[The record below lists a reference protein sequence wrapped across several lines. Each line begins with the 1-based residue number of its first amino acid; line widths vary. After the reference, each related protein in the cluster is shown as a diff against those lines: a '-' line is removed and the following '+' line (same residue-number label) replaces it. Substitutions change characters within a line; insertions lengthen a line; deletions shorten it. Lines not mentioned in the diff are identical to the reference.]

1 MTGSVNVQK
10 IIDNYK
16 KDQKNVKRF
25 LSRNWFTLW
34 FSIGLWLFFTGCG
47 PALIRG
53 FDRQYDY
60 STIFMDPAEDDL
72 VRTPSGVYRIQT
84 ITQFRING
92 ETHTARAAGLATA
105 LNPYCLLTAKHVVKI
120 ESFRVATPFGII
132 DIPISDTMKI
142 EERSYIVLDDGSRI
156 EIDTLYADD
165 IMDFAV
171 LKGDKALAFLPF
183 PVGDSDRLRI
193 GNLSFLAGNF
203 QTGFSIRFGRI
214 TQVEFVTYGPGG
226 GVADIRKDVFSF
238 SAITV
243 EGDSGSPIFGIRDG
257 KPELIGMVT
266 FIFLP
271 ARGLGYGLKINPII
285 QSFKKF
291 ESKSCTLK

>member
-1 MTGSVNVQK
+1 MQK
-10 IIDNYK
+10 IIIYEYIK
-16 KDQKNVKRF
+16 YQKNVKWF
-25 LSRNWFTLW
+25 LSYNCFALL
-34 FSIGLWLFFTGCG
+34 FSIGLWLIFAGCG
-47 PALIRG
+47 PALVRG
-53 FDRQYDY
+53 FDRHYDY

-72 VRTPSGVYRIQT
+72 ARTPSGVYRIQT
-84 ITQFRING
+84 ITQFRISG
-92 ETHTARAAGLATA
+92 ETYTARAAGLATA

-120 ESFRVATPFGII
+120 ESFRVATPMGII
-132 DIPISDTMKI
+132 DIPISDTTKI

-156 EIDTLYADD
+156 ETDTLYADE
-165 IMDFAV
+165 IMDFTV
-171 LKGDKALAFLPF
+171 LKSDKAMAFLPF
-183 PVGDSDRLRI
+183 PIGDSDRLRI
-193 GNLSFLAGNF
+193 GNLSFLVGNF

-226 GVADIRKDVFSF
+226 GVVDIRKDILSF

-266 FIFLP
+266 FIVIP

-285 QSFKKF
+285 DRLKKF